1 MTSGLMSLGPVL
13 HSCGQNLCPAGN
25 GRELTLD
32 VRRSLLAGSEADCD
46 DAGCG
51 DEMPQ
56 GFFLVIRKNE
66 AFRTTF
72 VPDFD
77 HRVLLTQTIKT
88 LVHDFNLDP
97 SMKLATTRLVAHGIP
112 YRLQSDESTMGVEPH
127 LGAST
132 P

>member
-1 MTSGLMSLGPVL
+1 VLTFVASVLNGCCRNLRSG
-13 HSCGQNLCPAGN
+13 GN
-25 GRELTLD
+25 SGEAILD

-51 DEMPQ
+51 DEIPQ
-56 GFFLVIRKNE
+56 GFFLVIRENE

-77 HRVLLTQTIKT
+77 QRVLLTQTIKT
-88 LVHDFNLDP
+88 LVHDFNLGP

-112 YRLQSDESTMGVEPH
+112 NRLQSDESTMGVELH